1 MHQSETINAMFEE
14 RNHQNL
20 QKLGV
25 VWFLF
30 LKIIF
35 YFLKNN
41 KNKEYKKNIF
51 GSSYQRKHKKHIF
64 K

>member
-1 MHQSETINAMFEE
+1 MHRSETINAMFEE

-20 QKLGV
+20 KKLGV

-35 YFLKNN
+35 YFLKD
-41 KNKEYKKNIF
+41 KENKEDKKNIF
-51 GSSYQRKHKKHIF
+51 GSS
-64 K
+64 